1 MHIEVPTILFPVT
14 PIFLVHFGSII
25 SDPIVN
31 VSPRTQDITSEVS
44 SLGGWNS
51 FQEADCGRGNVALK
65 KEVKDEFSMKNVPCL
80 NARED
85 TSAILFFSPAMD
97 IGVSEDACV
106 W

>member
-1 MHIEVPTILFPVT
+1 VF
-14 PIFLVHFGSII
+14 PIFLAHFGSLI

-44 SLGGWNS
+44 ILGDWNS

-65 KEVKDEFSMKNVPCL
+65 KEVKDEFSMKNFPFL

-85 TSAILFFSPAMD
+85 ISAILLSSPSMD
-97 IGVSEDACV
+97 IGVSEDA
-106 W
+106 